1 MKVILATD
9 GSSDAASAAQWLRH
23 LPLPAD
29 REVLVLSVVRPPL
42 LPGVPEATS
51 ELWTAMLAEAQRLVD
66 ETAATFEHA
75 RGAVVEGD
83 PRDQIVA
90 IAETAN
96 ADLVVLGARGLGAIQ
111 EMLLGSV
118 SLGVAREAPCPV
130 LVCKGAPRDVGAV
143 TVGIDGSAHARRAL
157 AWIAA
162 LPLRASTRLRLV
174 GVVEPERYPSTAP
187 GIVRASLRAALD
199 ALEAERR
206 AALERTIEAALPIVK
221 DWSAST
227 EVSVV
232 TGKPGDVI
240 VREAGQH
247 GSDLIV
253 LGARGLGTVKRLLLG
268 SVSESVV
275 RHAACPVLVVR
286 P

>member
-1 MKVILATD
+1 MRVILATD
-9 GSSDAASAAQWLRH
+9 GSSDAKAAADWLRH

-42 LPGVPEATS
+42 LPSVPEVVS
-51 ELWTAMLAEAQRLVD
+51 DLRTAMLADAQRLVD
-66 ETAATFEHA
+66 ETAAPLAHA
-75 RGAVVEGD
+75 RGAVLEGD
-83 PRDQIVA
+83 PRDEIVA
-90 IAETAN
+90 SAGTWK

-111 EMLLGSV
+111 EVLLGSV

-130 LVCKGAPRDVGAV
+130 LVCKGVPREVRLV
-143 TVGIDGSAHARRAL
+143 TVAIDGSEHARRAL
-157 AWIAA
+157 SWLAT
-162 LPLRASTRLRLV
+162 LPLPAPARLRLV

-206 AALERTIEAALPIVK
+206 AALDRTLAAARQVVK
-221 DWSAST
+221 DRSAS
-227 EVSVV
+227 VDVRV
-232 TGKPGDVI
+232 AMGKPADVI
-240 VREAGQH
+240 VRDAREH

-275 RHAACPVLVVR
+275 REAGCPVLIVR